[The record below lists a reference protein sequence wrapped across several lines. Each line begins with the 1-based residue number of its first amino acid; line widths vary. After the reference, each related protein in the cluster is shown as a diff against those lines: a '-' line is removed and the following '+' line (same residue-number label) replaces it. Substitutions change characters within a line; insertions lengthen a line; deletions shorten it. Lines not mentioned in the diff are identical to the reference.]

1 MSESYTESYKAALL
15 EAIDQLAIVL
25 DDTQIEQLLAY
36 HSGLI
41 KWNKA
46 YNLTAVRDPMA
57 MVQRH
62 LIDSLSILPFLPSG
76 RLLDVGTGGGLP
88 GMVVAITRPDIAV
101 TLLDSNGKKIRFLR
115 QMTMELGLKS
125 VATIQSRVES
135 YSAEPFD
142 VITSRAFATLADM
155 VTWSQHLLAPD
166 GQFIAMKGLYPDD
179 ELAALPSDIQ
189 VTGVRQLQVPGAD
202 GQRHLVVLSR

>member
-1 MSESYTESYKAALL
+1 MSLPYKDVLSQ
-15 EAIDQLAIVL
+15 AIDQLAIAL
-25 DDTQIEQLLAY
+25 DDAQVDQLLAY
-36 HSGLI
+36 HAGLI

-62 LIDSLSILPFLPSG
+62 LIDSLSILPFLPAG

-88 GMVVAITRPDIAV
+88 GIVVAIARPDITV

-155 VTWSQHLLAPD
+155 VAWSRHLLAPD
-166 GQFIAMKGLYPDD
+166 GQFIAMKGLYPDE
-179 ELAALPSDIQ
+179 ELAALPADIH
-189 VTGVRQLQVPGAD
+189 VTSVRQLQVPGAD
-202 GQRHLVVLSR
+202 GQRHLVVLGAA

>member
-1 MSESYTESYKAALL
+1 MSESYKEALL
-15 EAIDQLAIVL
+15 EAIDQLAIAL

-62 LIDSLSILPFLPSG
+62 LIDSLSILPVLPSG

-155 VTWSQHLLAPD
+155 VSWSQHLLAPD

-189 VTGVRQLQVPGAD
+189 VTSVRQLQVPGAD

>member
-15 EAIDQLAIVL
+15 AAIDQLAIVL

>member
-1 MSESYTESYKAALL
+1 MTPAYKAVLA
-15 EAIDQLAIVL
+15 EAVAALAIEL
-25 DDTQIEQLLAY
+25 DDHQIDQLLAY
-36 HSGLI
+36 HAGLI

-46 YNLTAVRDPMA
+46 YNLTAVREPMA

-62 LIDSLSILPFLPSG
+62 LIDSLSILPFLSSG

-88 GMVVAITRPDIAV
+88 GMVVAITRPDISV

-115 QMTMELGLKS
+115 QMSMELGLKS

-142 VITSRAFATLADM
+142 IITSRAFATLADM
-155 VTWSQHLLAPD
+155 VQWSRHLLAPN
-166 GQFIAMKGLYPDD
+166 GQFVAMKGQYPED
-179 ELAALPSDIQ
+179 ELAALPTDVQ
-189 VTGVRQLQVPGAD
+189 VLTARQLQVPGAD
-202 GQRHLVVLSR
+202 GQRHLVTLGLTDAA